1 MVNYLRILDYVILS
15 IGIALLA
22 FTAIN
27 FYLVLQGIISILSIS
42 TPGDLANLLPPIIE
56 TCIRGTYL
64 VIMGWIGF
72 ILTRK
77 GIKIIKLK

>member
-42 TPGDLANLLPPIIE
+42 TSGLTNLLPSIIE

-72 ILTRK
+72 TLTRK
-77 GIKIIKLK
+77 GIKIIKSK